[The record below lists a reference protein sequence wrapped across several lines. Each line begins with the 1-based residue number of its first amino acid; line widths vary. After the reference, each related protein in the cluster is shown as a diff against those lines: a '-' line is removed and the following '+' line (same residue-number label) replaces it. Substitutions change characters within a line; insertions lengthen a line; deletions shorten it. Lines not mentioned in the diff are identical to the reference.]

1 MSKTTMEMLTDLL
14 NEFDKLEHLKSS
26 DIPGIDLYMDQVTTF
41 MEDHLKG
48 TARDPINDK
57 IMTKTMINNYAKNK
71 ILPPPL
77 KKKYSKEHMLFLIFI
92 YYYKNVLSIT
102 DINTLFG
109 PIRDKYFGKTGE
121 FGIAEIYDRVAN
133 MCRDDMEA
141 LKAGIIAKYEE
152 TEHAFDD
159 VASEDS
165 DFLRRFA
172 LISKLS
178 YDVTVKTLLIE
189 RMLDRMADETKR

>member
-1 MSKTTMEMLTDLL
+1 MSKTTQEMLTEIME
-14 NEFDKLEHLKSS
+14 EFNMLEHLKSS
-26 DIPGIDLYMDQVTTF
+26 DIPNIDLYMDQVTTF

-48 TARDPINDK
+48 TARDPIHDK
-57 IMTKTMINNYAKNK
+57 VMTKTMINNYAKNK

-77 KKKYSKEHMLFLIFI
+77 KKKYTKEHMLLLIFI

-109 PIRDKYFGKTGE
+109 PIREKYFGKTDE
-121 FGIAEIYDRVAN
+121 FGIAELYDRVSD
-133 MCRDDMEA
+133 MCRADMEA
-141 LKAGIIAKYEE
+141 LKAGIMQKYEE
-152 TEHAFDD
+152 TAQAFDD
-159 VASEDS
+159 VSEEDR

-172 LISKLS
+172 LICKLS

-189 RMLDRMADETKR
+189 RMLDRMVDETKR